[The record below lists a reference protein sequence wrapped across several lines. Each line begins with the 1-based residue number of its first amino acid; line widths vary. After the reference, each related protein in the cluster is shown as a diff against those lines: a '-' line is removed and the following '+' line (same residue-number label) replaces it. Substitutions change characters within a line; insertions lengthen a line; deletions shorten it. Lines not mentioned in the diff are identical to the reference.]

1 MNLAILVTFL
11 IGLQCV
17 YLGAAATDDQDWM
30 AWKNKFKISF
40 NTPAEEYKR
49 HNILLQSID

>member
-17 YLGAAATDDQDWM
+17 YLGSAVTDDQDWM
-30 AWKNKFKISF
+30 AWKNQFKISF

-49 HNILLQSID
+49 HNILFAEY